1 MSTTIKEDLETR
13 LRKYMESMIISIKE
27 TMRDELKR
35 ALREPENAQKEQE
48 ASRELE
54 NAPKKDKAPKKV
66 PREPVKTPREFKV
79 TPRES
84 ENAPREQKIS
94 VKKEIMKAPRE
105 LEMASMPEQ
114 GSRNQEKTPRE
125 LKSAPREHNEDCCD
139 EKKEVTENYDDQTV
153 VAVEEDYLYEEDT
166 DPKQQIED
174 YTQNT
179 EVFKKI
185 TFNLCI
191 CCYRGEHELE
201 KCPKFASLSH
211 ETNLGD

>member
-1 MSTTIKEDLETR
+1 MSTTIEEDLETR

-27 TMRDELKR
+27 TMRDKLKR
-35 ALREPENAQKEQE
+35 ALREPENDQKEQE

-54 NAPKKDKAPKKV
+54 DAPKKDKAPKEV

-84 ENAPREQKIS
+84 KNYSREHKIS
-94 VKKEIMKAPRE
+94 VKNEIMKAPRE

-125 LKSAPREHNEDCCD
+125 LKGAPREHNEDCCD
-139 EKKEVTENYDDQTV
+139 KKKEITENYDNDQTV
-153 VAVEEDYLYEEDT
+153 VAVKEDYLHEEDT
-166 DPKQQIED
+166 NSKKQKEENK
-174 YTQNT
+174 QNT

-185 TFNLCI
+185 TKRTNFGRLK
-191 CCYRGEHELE
+191 RKWEDQE
-201 KCPKFASLSH
+201 KV
-211 ETNLGD
+211 